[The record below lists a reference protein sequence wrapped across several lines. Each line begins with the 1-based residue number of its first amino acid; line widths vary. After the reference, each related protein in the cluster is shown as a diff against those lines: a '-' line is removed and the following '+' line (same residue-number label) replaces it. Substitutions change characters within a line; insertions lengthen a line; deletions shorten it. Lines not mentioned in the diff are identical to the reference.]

1 MTSVLNVGVMPQNP
15 VGNQI
20 RSLQGQV
27 DTIRKDNQMLLLALE
42 AKSPEVFAEY
52 VRLKEEAAERAEA
65 ANRPQQQQF
74 NQFQQQHNRPVFQ
87 QSQPVRGTGGAG
99 GRF

>member
-20 RSLQGQV
+20 RSLQAQV

-52 VRLKEEAAERAEA
+52 VRLKEEAAEA
-65 ANRPQQQQF
+65 ARPQQPQF
-74 NQFQQQHNRPVFQ
+74 NQFQQQQQQNRPVFQ
-87 QSQPVRGTGGAG
+87 PSQPVRGTANAG

>member
-20 RSLQGQV
+20 RGLQAQV
-27 DTIRKDNQMLLLALE
+27 DAMRKDNQMLLLALE

-52 VRLKEEAAERAEA
+52 VRLKEEAAEAS
-65 ANRPQQQQF
+65 RPQQPQF
-74 NQFQQQHNRPVFQ
+74 NQFQQQQQQNRPVFQ
-87 QSQPVRGTGGAG
+87 PSQPVRGTGGAG

>member
-20 RSLQGQV
+20 RSLQAQV
-27 DTIRKDNQMLLLALE
+27 DTLRKDNQMLLLALE

-65 ANRPQQQQF
+65 ANRPQQQF
-74 NQFQQQHNRPVFQ
+74 NQFQQQRNQPVFQ
-87 QSQPVRGTGGAG
+87 PSQPVRGGGGAG

>member
-20 RSLQGQV
+20 RGLQAQV
-27 DTIRKDNQMLLLALE
+27 DTLRKDNQMLLLALE

-52 VRLKEEAAERAEA
+52 VRLKEEAAEA
-65 ANRPQQQQF
+65 ARPQQPQF
-74 NQFQQQHNRPVFQ
+74 NQFQQQQQQNRPVFQ
-87 QSQPVRGTGGAG
+87 PSQPVCSTGNAG

>member
-20 RSLQGQV
+20 RGLQAQV
-27 DTIRKDNQMLLLALE
+27 DTLRKDNQMLLLALE
-42 AKSPEVFAEY
+42 AKAPEAFAEY
-52 VRLKEEAAERAEA
+52 VRLKDEATERADA
-65 ANRPQQQQF
+65 ANRPQQPQF
-74 NQFQQQHNRPVFQ
+74 NQFQQQQNRPVFQ
-87 QSQPVRGTGGAG
+87 PSTPNRGGTAG

>member
-20 RSLQGQV
+20 RSLQAQV
-27 DTIRKDNQMLLLALE
+27 DTLRKDNQMLLLALE
-42 AKSPEVFAEY
+42 AKSPEAFAEY
-52 VRLKEEAAERAEA
+52 VRLKEEAAEAS
-65 ANRPQQQQF
+65 RPQQPQF
-74 NQFQQQHNRPVFQ
+74 NQFQQQQQRNQPVFQ
-87 QSQPVRGTGGAG
+87 PSQPVRGTGGAG

>member
-20 RSLQGQV
+20 RSLQAQV
-27 DTIRKDNQMLLLALE
+27 DTLRKDSQMLLLALE

-52 VRLKEEAAERAEA
+52 VRLKEEAADRADA
-65 ANRPQQQQF
+65 ANRSQQPQF
-74 NQFQQQHNRPVFQ
+74 NQFQQRNQPVFQ
-87 QSQPVRGTGGAG
+87 SSQPVRGNGGAG
-99 GRF
+99 ARF